1 MSGGYFDYKQ
11 YQMQEIIDSIEQLI
25 INNDSQDLDEWGT
38 PISKNYSS
46 ETIEQFKIG
55 NTVLKIARIYAQRI
69 DWLVSGDDSESSFI
83 KRLDND
89 LKLIDNEILGVLF
102 Q

>member
-38 PISKNYSS
+38 PISHNYSP
-46 ETIEQFKIG
+46 ETIEQFQVG
-55 NTVLKIARIYAQRI
+55 ATLLKVAQIYEQRI
-69 DWLVSGDDSESSFI
+69 DWLVSGDDSESSFYE
-83 KRLDND
+83 RLEND
-89 LKLIDNEILGVLF
+89 ILKLEPQILGVMI
-102 Q
+102 

>member
-1 MSGGYFDYKQ
+1 MSGGHFDYKQ
-11 YQMQEIIDSIEQLI
+11 YQIQAIIDSIEQLI
-25 INNDSQDLDEWGT
+25 IDNDSQELDEWGI

-55 NTVLKIARIYAQRI
+55 NTVLKVAQIYAQRI

-83 KRLDND
+83 KRIEND
-89 LKLIDNEILGVLF
+89 LKLIDNEILGVLY
-102 Q
+102 